1 MRDNSASTEMSVAR
15 SAKFCRQVLV
25 TSVLAAVTT
34 MAATAIVTT
43 TGAFAAAAD
52 KVYTIG
58 NYPVDATANDAVA
71 AKEKALADGQ
81 QAALKSLFKRLVP
94 VTAYPRLAKLR
105 GLKGADYID
114 GVSVR
119 KERNS
124 STQYIA
130 SLDFAF
136 QPKAVREV
144 LRREGIP
151 FIDLQAP
158 PVLILPVF
166 IAPTSNTTVPTALNA
181 ANGIKV
187 WTDSWKGLDLANS
200 LTPAKL
206 DVMKPIIHADTVK
219 GVIAGQDAAIRILT
233 NEYKSELALVVVA
246 EPDLQS
252 KKLTVT
258 IAGRDAVGPISL
270 KRTYR
275 YLIND
280 FSYATE
286 LASLVALGTLEGRW
300 KALKSRPS
308 VGRSFTGSG
317 PPAPVQMTVEFANP
331 GEWQDLRRMIA
342 ETPGVE
348 DIQYAGV
355 SGRTADIALRF
366 PGGGEGL
373 ADSLAS
379 VGLNMRNVGGTWV
392 VRQGG

>member
-1 MRDNSASTEMSVAR
+1 VAYPAQFFR
-15 SAKFCRQVLV
+15 HL
-25 TSVLAAVTT
+25 LAAFVTLVAT
-34 MAATAIVTT
+34 VTAALSAP
-43 TGAFAAAAD
+43 GD
-52 KVYTIG
+52 KAYTVG

-105 GLKGADYID
+105 TLKAADMID

-130 SLDFAF
+130 NLDFAF
-136 QPKAVREV
+136 QPKAVRDL

-151 FIDLQAP
+151 FVDTQAP
-158 PVLILPVF
+158 PVLIVPVY
-166 IAPTSNTTVPTALNA
+166 IAPPTNTTVPAALSLA
-181 ANGIKV
+181 SGQKT
-187 WTDSWKGLDLANS
+187 WTDSWKGLDITNA

-206 DVMKPIIHADTVK
+206 DVMKPVIHADTIK
-219 GVIAGQDAAIRILT
+219 GVVAGEDNAIRIFT
-233 NEYKSELALVVVA
+233 REYNSELALIAMA

-258 IAGRDAVGPISL
+258 IAGRDAVGVFTL

-308 VGRSFTGSG
+308 IGRSFTGSG
-317 PPAPVQMTVEFANP
+317 PPAPVQMTVEFADP
-331 GEWQDLRRMIA
+331 SQWQDLRRQIS

-348 DIQYAGV
+348 DIRYAGV

-373 ADSLAS
+373 AESLAA

>member
-1 MRDNSASTEMSVAR
+1 VVRTVHLIRHVVVGVITVAL
-15 SAKFCRQVLV
+15 S
-25 TSVLAAVTT
+25 SAAV
-34 MAATAIVTT
+34 AAP
-43 TGAFAAAAD
+43 GE
-52 KVYTIG
+52 KSYTVG

-105 GLKGADYID
+105 TVKAVDFVD

-130 SLDFAF
+130 NLDFAF
-136 QPKAVREV
+136 QAKAVREL

-151 FIDLQAP
+151 FVDTQAP
-158 PVLILPVF
+158 PVVIIPVYLV
-166 IAPTSNTTVPTALNA
+166 PTTNTTVPAALSA
-181 ANGIKV
+181 ASGQKV
-187 WTDSWKGLDLANS
+187 WTDSWKGLDLTNA

-206 DVMKPIIHADTVK
+206 DVMKPVIHADTLK
-219 GVIAGQDAAIRILT
+219 GVIAGDDAAIRILSR
-233 NEYKSELALVVVA
+233 EYNSELALVAMA

-258 IAGRDAVGPISL
+258 IAGKDAAGVFTL

-300 KALKSRPS
+300 KAIKSRPS
-308 VGRSFTGSG
+308 IGRAFTGSG
-317 PPAPVQMTVEFANP
+317 PPSPVQLTVEFSDP
-331 GEWQDLRRMIA
+331 SQWQDLRRQIS

-348 DIQYAGV
+348 DVRYAGV
-355 SGRTADIALRF
+355 SIRRISRCASPVVVKGWPKAWPPLVSICATSAA
-366 PGGGEGL
+366 PGWCARAAKAHVRL
-373 ADSLAS
+373 AI
-379 VGLNMRNVGGTWV
+379 
-392 VRQGG
+392 QQ

>member
-1 MRDNSASTEMSVAR
+1 VVQIVL
-15 SAKFCRQVLV
+15 FLRQVTTAIAIALA
-25 TSVLAAVTT
+25 TAAVAH
-34 MAATAIVTT
+34 AAP
-43 TGAFAAAAD
+43 GD
-52 KVYTIG
+52 KSYTVG

-94 VTAYPRLAKLR
+94 VTAYPRLSKLR
-105 GLKGADYID
+105 SLKAADFVD

-130 SLDFAF
+130 NLDFAF
-136 QPKAVREV
+136 QPKAVRDV

-151 FIDLQAP
+151 FVDLQAP
-158 PVLILPVF
+158 QVLIVPVYV
-166 IAPTSNTTVPTALNA
+166 APASNTTVPAALSQA
-181 ANGIKV
+181 SGQKT
-187 WTDSWKGLDLANS
+187 WTDSWKGLDLANA

-206 DVMKPIIHADTVK
+206 DVMKSVIHADTVK
-219 GVIAGQDAAIRILT
+219 GVAAGQDGAIRILT
-233 NEYKSELALVVVA
+233 NEYNSELALFAIA

-258 IAGRDAVGPISL
+258 IAGKDAVGAFSL

-300 KALKSRPS
+300 KALKSRPAI
-308 VGRSFTGSG
+308 GRSFTGSG
-317 PPAPVQMTVEFANP
+317 PPSPVQMTVEFSSAS
-331 GEWQDLRRMIA
+331 EWPELRRQIA

-348 DIQYAGV
+348 DIRYAGV
-355 SGRTADIALRF
+355 SGNTADIALRF

-373 ADSLAS
+373 ADSLAA

-392 VRQGG
+392 VRSGG

>member
-1 MRDNSASTEMSVAR
+1 VAR
-15 SAKFCRQVLV
+15 ITNLARQA
-25 TSVLAAVTT
+25 LAACLL
-34 MAATAIVTT
+34 
-43 TGAFAAAAD
+43 GAAAATGALAAAGD
-52 KVYTIG
+52 KAYTVG
-58 NYPVDATANDAVA
+58 NYPVDATASDAVT
-71 AKEKALADGQ
+71 AKERALSDGQ

-94 VTAYPRLAKLR
+94 VTAYPRLAKLK

-130 SLDFAF
+130 NLDFAF
-136 QPKAVREV
+136 QPKAVREI

-151 FIDLQAP
+151 FVDTQAP
-158 PVLILPVF
+158 PVLIVPVYV
-166 IAPTSNTTVPTALNA
+166 APTTNTTVPAALSA
-181 ANGIKV
+181 ATGQKV
-187 WTDSWKGLDLANS
+187 WTDSWKGLDVINS
-200 LTPAKL
+200 LTPVKL
-206 DVMKPIIHADTVK
+206 EALKPIISAETLK
-219 GVIAGQDAAIRILT
+219 GIVAGQESSIRLLA
-233 NEYKSELALVVVA
+233 NEYNSELALVAIA
-246 EPDLQS
+246 EPDLQT

-258 IAGRDAVGPISL
+258 IAGRDAAGTFTL

-280 FSYATE
+280 FAYATE

-317 PPAPVQMTVEFANP
+317 PPSPVQLTVEFNTPA
-331 GEWQDLRRMIA
+331 EWQDLRRMIA

-355 SGRTADIALRF
+355 SGRAADIALRF

-373 ADSLAS
+373 ADSLAA

-392 VRQGG
+392 VRAGG

>member
-1 MRDNSASTEMSVAR
+1 VVQIVHVFRHMMAAL
-15 SAKFCRQVLV
+15 ALVLV
-25 TSVLAAVTT
+25 TCT
-34 MAATAIVTT
+34 AATSAP
-43 TGAFAAAAD
+43 GD
-52 KVYTIG
+52 KSYTIG
-58 NYPVDATANDAVA
+58 NYPVDATADNAVA

-105 GLKGADYID
+105 TLKAADYVD

-130 SLDFAF
+130 NLDFAF
-136 QPKAVREV
+136 QAKAVRDV

-151 FIDLQAP
+151 FVDTQAP
-158 PVLILPVF
+158 PVLIVPVYV
-166 IAPTSNTTVPTALNA
+166 APTTNTTVPAALSLA
-181 ANGIKV
+181 SGQKV
-187 WTDSWKGLDLANS
+187 WTDSWKGLDLTNA

-206 DVMKPIIHADTVK
+206 DTMKTVIHADTLK
-219 GVIAGQDAAIRILT
+219 GMIAGDDSAIRIFT
-233 NEYKSELALVVVA
+233 REYNSELALVAMA

-258 IAGRDAVGPISL
+258 IAGKDAAGVFTL

-300 KALKSRPS
+300 KAMKSRPS
-308 VGRSFTGSG
+308 IGRSFTGSG
-317 PPAPVQMTVEFANP
+317 PPSPVQLTVEFADP
-331 GEWQDLRRMIA
+331 SQWQDLRRQIS

-348 DIQYAGV
+348 DIRYAGV
-355 SGRTADIALRF
+355 SGKTADIALRF

-373 ADSLAS
+373 AESLAA

-392 VRQGG
+392 IRQGG

>member
-1 MRDNSASTEMSVAR
+1 MAV
-15 SAKFCRQVLV
+15 CV
-25 TSVLAAVTT
+25 TIV
-34 MAATAIVTT
+34 ATAS
-43 TGAFAAAAD
+43 AALAAAAD
-52 KVYTIG
+52 KPYTVG

-105 GLKGADYID
+105 DLKAGDYID

-130 SLDFAF
+130 NLDFAF

-151 FIDLQAP
+151 FVDLQAP
-158 PVLILPVF
+158 SVLIVPVYV
-166 IAPTSNTTVPTALNA
+166 APTTNTTVPAALTPA
-181 ANGIKV
+181 SGQKT
-187 WTDSWKGLDLANS
+187 WMDSWKGLDLTHA

-206 DVMKPIIHADTVK
+206 EVMKPVIHADTLK
-219 GVIAGQDAAIRILT
+219 GIVAGQDNAIRILT
-233 NEYKSELALVVVA
+233 NEYNSELALVAVA
-246 EPDLQS
+246 EPDLQT

-258 IAGRDAVGPISL
+258 IAGRDAAGVFTL

-300 KALKSRPS
+300 KAIKSRPS
-308 VGRSFTGSG
+308 IGRSFTGSG
-317 PPAPVQMTVEFANP
+317 PPAPVQLTVEFGNAA
-331 GEWQDLRRMIA
+331 EWPDLRRQIS

-348 DIQYAGV
+348 DIRYAGV
-355 SGRTADIALRF
+355 SGNTADIALRF

-373 ADSLAS
+373 AESLAA

>member
-1 MRDNSASTEMSVAR
+1 MVQVTPILRPMVAASV
-15 SAKFCRQVLV
+15 VLMALA
-25 TSVLAAVTT
+25 TATLATAVLAAP
-34 MAATAIVTT
+34 
-43 TGAFAAAAD
+43 GD
-52 KVYTIG
+52 KSYTVG

-105 GLKGADYID
+105 SLKAADFID

-130 SLDFAF
+130 NLDFAF

-151 FIDLQAP
+151 YVDLQAP
-158 PVLILPVF
+158 SVLIVPVYV
-166 IAPTSNTTVPTALNA
+166 APPTNTTVPAALA
-181 ANGIKV
+181 QASGQKT
-187 WTDSWKGLDLANS
+187 WTDSWKGLDLANA

-206 DVMKPIIHADTVK
+206 DALKPIIHADTLK
-219 GVIAGQDAAIRILT
+219 GVVAGQESAIRTLT
-233 NEYKSELALVVVA
+233 NEYNSELALVVLA
-246 EPDLQS
+246 EPDLQT

-258 IAGRDAVGPISL
+258 MAGRDAVGTFTL

-308 VGRSFTGSG
+308 IGRSFTGSG
-317 PPAPVQMTVEFANP
+317 PPAPVQLTVEFANP
-331 GEWQDLRRMIA
+331 GDWPDLRRQIA

-348 DIQYAGV
+348 DIRYAGV
-355 SGRTADIALRF
+355 SGNTADIALRF

-373 ADSLAS
+373 AESLAA

-392 VRQGG
+392 VRPGN

>member
-1 MRDNSASTEMSVAR
+1 LLALANGSVRTEAMVASITKTVRRIA
-15 SAKFCRQVLV
+15 
-25 TSVLAAVTT
+25 LAAALGAL
-34 MAATAIVTT
+34 AAMGAANGAI
-43 TGAFAAAAD
+43 AAAAD
-52 KVYTIG
+52 KPYTIG

-71 AKEKALADGQ
+71 AKEKALVDGQ

-105 GLKGADYID
+105 ALKAGDYVD

-124 STQYIA
+124 QTQYIA
-130 SLDFAF
+130 NLDFAF
-136 QPKAVREV
+136 QPKSVRDV

-151 FIDLQAP
+151 FVDLQAP
-158 PVLILPVF
+158 PVLIIPHYIV
-166 IAPTSNTTVPTALNA
+166 PTTNTTVPAALSLA
-181 ANGIKV
+181 AGQKV
-187 WTDSWKGLDLANS
+187 WMDSWKGLDLSNA

-206 DVMKPIIHADTVK
+206 DVLKPVIHADTLK
-219 GVIAGQDAAIRILT
+219 GIVAGQDSAVRILT
-233 NEYKSELALVVVA
+233 NEYNSELAIMAIA

-258 IAGRDAVGPISL
+258 IAGKDAVGTFTL

-317 PPAPVQMTVEFANP
+317 PPAPVQMTVEFASP
-331 GEWQDLRRMIA
+331 SEWQDLRRMIA

-373 ADSLAS
+373 SESLAA

-392 VRQGG
+392 VKSGS

>member
-1 MRDNSASTEMSVAR
+1 MAVIIVIAAM
-15 SAKFCRQVLV
+15 
-25 TSVLAAVTT
+25 TSAAV
-34 MAATAIVTT
+34 AAP
-43 TGAFAAAAD
+43 GD
-52 KVYTIG
+52 KAYTVG

-105 GLKGADYID
+105 TLKAADFVD

-130 SLDFAF
+130 NLDFAF
-136 QPKAVREV
+136 QPKAVREL

-151 FIDLQAP
+151 YVDTQAP
-158 PVLILPVF
+158 PVLIVPVYV
-166 IAPTSNTTVPTALNA
+166 APSTNTTVPAALSLA
-181 ANGIKV
+181 SGQKI
-187 WTDSWKGLDLANS
+187 WLDSWKGLDLTNA

-206 DVMKPIIHADTVK
+206 DVMKPVIHADTLK
-219 GVIAGQDAAIRILT
+219 GVIAGDDSAIRILSR
-233 NEYKSELALVVVA
+233 EYNSELALVVMA

-258 IAGRDAVGPISL
+258 IAGKDAVGTFTL

-308 VGRSFTGSG
+308 IGRSFTGSG
-317 PPAPVQMTVEFANP
+317 PPAPVQMTVEFSDP
-331 GEWQDLRRMIA
+331 SQWQDLRRQIS

-348 DIQYAGV
+348 DIRYAGV
-355 SGRTADIALRF
+355 SGNTADIALRF

-373 ADSLAS
+373 AESLAAI
-379 VGLNMRNVGGTWV
+379 GLNMRNVGGAWV

>member
-1 MRDNSASTEMSVAR
+1 LETTVAR
-15 SAKFCRQVLV
+15 LTKIVQRV
-25 TSVLAAVTT
+25 VLAAALGTLS
-34 MAATAIVTT
+34 ATVAI
-43 TGAFAAAAD
+43 AAAAD
-52 KVYTIG
+52 KPYTIG

-71 AKEKALADGQ
+71 AKEKALVDGQ

-105 GLKGADYID
+105 TLKAGDYID

-124 STQYIA
+124 QTQYIA
-130 SLDFAF
+130 NLDFAF
-136 QPKAVREV
+136 QPKSVREV

-151 FIDLQAP
+151 FVDLQAP
-158 PVLILPVF
+158 PVLIVPVYVV
-166 IAPTSNTTVPTALNA
+166 PTTNTTVPAALSLA
-181 ANGIKV
+181 TGQKV
-187 WTDSWKGLDLANS
+187 WMDSWKGLDLSNA

-206 DVMKPIIHADTVK
+206 DVMKPVIHPDTLK
-219 GVIAGQDAAIRILT
+219 GIVAGQDSAIRILT
-233 NEYKSELALVVVA
+233 NEYNSELALVAIA

-258 IAGRDAVGPISL
+258 IAGKDAVGTFAL

-300 KALKSRPS
+300 KALKSRPA

-317 PPAPVQMTVEFANP
+317 PPAPVQMTVEFASP
-331 GEWQDLRRMIA
+331 SEWQDLRRMIA

-373 ADSLAS
+373 ADSLAA

-392 VRQGG
+392 VKSGS

>member
-1 MRDNSASTEMSVAR
+1 MVHTVVRRVVQQAVQIGL
-15 SAKFCRQVLV
+15 FFRQVMAVIV
-25 TSVLAAVTT
+25 TVVATTTAALAA
-34 MAATAIVTT
+34 A
-43 TGAFAAAAD
+43 GD
-52 KVYTIG
+52 KPYTIG

-105 GLKGADYID
+105 TLKAADFVD

-130 SLDFAF
+130 NLDFAF

-151 FIDLQAP
+151 FVDTQAP
-158 PVLILPVF
+158 PVLIVPVY
-166 IAPTSNTTVPTALNA
+166 IAPPTNTTVPVALNLA
-181 ANGIKV
+181 SGQKT
-187 WTDSWKGLDLANS
+187 WMESWKGLDLTHA

-206 DVMKPIIHADTVK
+206 DVMKPVIHADTLK
-219 GVIAGQDAAIRILT
+219 GVLAGDDSAIRILT
-233 NEYKSELALVVVA
+233 REYNSELALVAMA

-258 IAGRDAVGPISL
+258 IAGRDAAGVFTL

-300 KALKSRPS
+300 KAMKSRPS
-308 VGRSFTGSG
+308 IGRSFTGSG
-317 PPAPVQMTVEFANP
+317 PPSPVQMTVEFSDP
-331 GEWQDLRRMIA
+331 SQWPDLRRQIS

-348 DIQYAGV
+348 DIRYAGV
-355 SGRTADIALRF
+355 SGSSADIALRF

-373 ADSLAS
+373 AESLAA

-392 VRQGG
+392 LRSGS

>member
-1 MRDNSASTEMSVAR
+1 M
-15 SAKFCRQVLV
+15 
-25 TSVLAAVTT
+25 
-34 MAATAIVTT
+34 
-43 TGAFAAAAD
+43 
-52 KVYTIG
+52 
-58 NYPVDATANDAVA
+58 
-71 AKEKALADGQ
+71 
-81 QAALKSLFKRLVP
+81 
-94 VTAYPRLAKLR
+94 
-105 GLKGADYID
+105 ID

-130 SLDFAF
+130 NLDFAF
-136 QPKAVREV
+136 QPKAVRDV

-151 FIDLQAP
+151 FVDTQAP
-158 PVLILPVF
+158 QVLIVPVYV
-166 IAPTSNTTVPTALNA
+166 APPTNTTVPAALNLA
-181 ANGIKV
+181 SGQKT
-187 WTDSWKGLDLANS
+187 WTESWKGLDLTHS

-206 DVMKPIIHADTVK
+206 DVMKPVIHADTLK
-219 GVIAGQDAAIRILT
+219 GVIAGDDSAIRILT
-233 NEYKSELALVVVA
+233 REYNSELALVAVA

-258 IAGRDAVGPISL
+258 IAGRDAAGVFTL

-300 KALKSRPS
+300 KAMKSRPS
-308 VGRSFTGSG
+308 IGRSFTGSG
-317 PPAPVQMTVEFANP
+317 PPSPVQMTVEFSDP
-331 GEWQDLRRMIA
+331 SQWPDLRRQIS

-348 DIQYAGV
+348 DIRYAGV
-355 SGRTADIALRF
+355 SGNTADIALRF

-373 ADSLAS
+373 AESLAA

-392 VRQGG
+392 LRSGS

>member
-1 MRDNSASTEMSVAR
+1 MAVCLTA
-15 SAKFCRQVLV
+15 LV
-25 TSVLAAVTT
+25 T
-34 MAATAIVTT
+34 ATATL
-43 TGAFAAAAD
+43 AAAAD
-52 KVYTIG
+52 KPYTVG
-58 NYPVDATANDAVA
+58 NYPVDATAIDAVA

-105 GLKGADYID
+105 GLKAGDYID

-130 SLDFAF
+130 TLDFAF

-144 LRREGIP
+144 LRREGSP
-151 FIDLQAP
+151 FVDLQAP
-158 PVLILPVF
+158 AVLIVPVY
-166 IAPTSNTTVPTALNA
+166 IAPPTNTTVPAALNLA
-181 ANGIKV
+181 SGQKT
-187 WTDSWKGLDLANS
+187 WMDSWKGLDLTHA
-200 LTPAKL
+200 LTPVKL
-206 DVMKPIIHADTVK
+206 DVMKPVIHAETLK
-219 GVIAGQDAAIRILT
+219 GIVAGQDNAIRILT
-233 NEYKSELALVVVA
+233 NEYNSELALVAIA
-246 EPDLQS
+246 EPDLQT

-258 IAGRDAVGPISL
+258 IAGRDAAGVFTL

-300 KALKSRPS
+300 KAIKSRPS
-308 VGRSFTGSG
+308 IGRSFTGSG
-317 PPAPVQMTVEFANP
+317 PPAPVQLTVEFSNAADWP
-331 GEWQDLRRMIA
+331 DLRRQIA

-348 DIQYAGV
+348 DIRYAGI
-355 SGRTADIALRF
+355 SGNTADIALRF

-373 ADSLAS
+373 AESLAA

-392 VRQGG
+392 VRQGS

>member
-1 MRDNSASTEMSVAR
+1 MTATLAT
-15 SAKFCRQVLV
+15 A
-25 TSVLAAVTT
+25 VLAAP
-34 MAATAIVTT
+34 
-43 TGAFAAAAD
+43 GD
-52 KVYTIG
+52 KSYTVG

-105 GLKGADYID
+105 SLKAADFID

-130 SLDFAF
+130 NLDFAF

-151 FIDLQAP
+151 YVDLQAP
-158 PVLILPVF
+158 SVLIVPVYV
-166 IAPTSNTTVPTALNA
+166 APPTNTTVPAALA
-181 ANGIKV
+181 QASGQKT
-187 WTDSWKGLDLANS
+187 WTDSWKGLDLANA

-206 DVMKPIIHADTVK
+206 DALKPIIHADTLK
-219 GVIAGQDAAIRILT
+219 GVVAGQESAIRTLT
-233 NEYKSELALVVVA
+233 NEYNSELALVVLA
-246 EPDLQS
+246 EPDLQT

-258 IAGRDAVGPISL
+258 MAGRDAVGTFTL

-308 VGRSFTGSG
+308 IGRSFTGSG
-317 PPAPVQMTVEFANP
+317 PPAPVQLTVEFANP
-331 GEWQDLRRMIA
+331 GDWPDLRRQIA

-348 DIQYAGV
+348 DIRYAGV
-355 SGRTADIALRF
+355 SGNTADIALRF

-373 ADSLAS
+373 AESLAA

-392 VRQGG
+392 VRPGN

>member
-1 MRDNSASTEMSVAR
+1 MAYTALFFRH
-15 SAKFCRQVLV
+15 L
-25 TSVLAAVTT
+25 
-34 MAATAIVTT
+34 MAAFVTLVATMTAALSAP
-43 TGAFAAAAD
+43 GD
-52 KVYTIG
+52 KAYTVG

-105 GLKGADYID
+105 PLKAGDFVD

-130 SLDFAF
+130 NLDFAF
-136 QPKAVREV
+136 QPKAVRDV

-151 FIDLQAP
+151 FVDTQAP
-158 PVLILPVF
+158 PVLIVPVYV
-166 IAPTSNTTVPTALNA
+166 APPTNTTVPAALSLA
-181 ANGIKV
+181 SGQKT
-187 WTDSWKGLDLANS
+187 WMDSWKGLDTTNA

-206 DVMKPIIHADTVK
+206 DVMKPTITADTLK
-219 GVIAGQDAAIRILT
+219 GIVAGEDNGIRIFT
-233 NEYKSELALVVVA
+233 REYNSELALVAIA

-258 IAGRDAVGPISL
+258 IAGRDAVGVFTL

-308 VGRSFTGSG
+308 IGRSFTGSG
-317 PPAPVQMTVEFANP
+317 PPAPVQMTVEFADP
-331 GEWQDLRRMIA
+331 AQWQDLRRQIA

-348 DIQYAGV
+348 DIRYAGV

-373 ADSLAS
+373 AESLAA